1 MAVVNDKDD
10 LIILG
15 KELKQRRFIQMQ
27 VLDLRNQIDLFNEK
41 NNLEVFPYDQ
51 CCYGERLVIAPNY
64 SHGSS
69 FYNYIF
75 KNDSET
81 HVEQSFYGFQT
92 LQTQKNYQKNTVYK
106 LRKASWVRKTISQ
119 IKEGNFGYF
128 LTQKSPETNF
138 IDLVSLKH

>member
-1 MAVVNDKDD
+1 VAWDHPHEIKAIQFIDSEQRIYSNETVNKMAVVNDKDD

-64 SHGSS
+64 SHESSS
-69 FYNYIF
+69 FSYIF

-81 HVEQSFYGFQT
+81 HVEQSFQGFQT
-92 LQTQKNYQKNTVYK
+92 L
-106 LRKASWVRKTISQ
+106 
-119 IKEGNFGYF
+119 
-128 LTQKSPETNF
+128 
-138 IDLVSLKH
+138 